1 MLIWALTCRAKHLR
15 TPSNMLV
22 VSLVLFD
29 FIQMS
34 KTPVFIVN
42 SFNEGPIFGRL
53 GCDIYGILGAYG
65 GLGSSLTN
73 AAIAYDRYRFFFT
86 SLFVASGIGFRIVGS
101 AAFCSCFYTAKWRLK
116 VSRLV
121 KMLPTLLTLIEMT
134 GADGRFLWIYF
145 RSIQLNLNLIVEIV
159 LQWSKLAEFIQ
170 KIGQLP

>member
-1 MLIWALTCRAKHLR
+1 
-15 TPSNMLV
+15 MLV

-73 AAIAYDRYRFFFT
+73 AAIAYDRYRFFLPHYL
-86 SLFVASGIGFRIVGS
+86 SL
-101 AAFCSCFYTAKWRLK
+101 LEL
-116 VSRLV
+116 VSV
-121 KMLPTLLTLIEMT
+121 
-134 GADGRFLWIYF
+134 
-145 RSIQLNLNLIVEIV
+145 S
-159 LQWSKLAEFIQ
+159 
-170 KIGQLP
+170 